1 MISQELRRVAAVVT
15 DVTDYTDQADPLQ
28 DTALFNVETAPE
40 VIRRLQQEVAAPYVN
55 ASLATLGG
63 PAHASIMLTIS
74 LDPREKWVNGYLEN
88 SRYGK
93 FSFQRNGVVERF
105 SGSRNEKFRKVTGK
119 SVDAVIAKLN
129 QWVTQYNANKSATQ
143 MRQIARQVVSGTYR

>member
-1 MISQELRRVAAVVT
+1 
-15 DVTDYTDQADPLQ
+15 
-28 DTALFNVETAPE
+28 
-40 VIRRLQQEVAAPYVN
+40 
-55 ASLATLGG
+55 
-63 PAHASIMLTIS
+63 
-74 LDPREKWVNGYLEN
+74 LEN